1 MDTKRRLK
9 EFSRWHIEKHL
20 LSFIFR
26 PNARSVPAMQVADA
40 LLPVGWITPQWICY
54 CAGVGEDIRFEQ
66 YLVADCGAQV
76 WAFDPT
82 PRAIRF
88 MEAVPQKLSRL
99 HLIPVGLWR
108 EDTNLRFY
116 APSNPAWVSHS
127 VMEDLGGGT
136 FFEAPCR
143 SIPSLMRELG
153 HDRIDLL
160 KMNIEGAEH
169 VVLGAAI
176 DAGIRPRVITLT
188 YEGDDAL
195 LKARVWTKRL
205 RSEGYRCLGRVG
217 WFVTYV
223 REDIEDTFQ
232 QLAASV

>member
-1 MDTKRRLK
+1 MDAKRRLK

-20 LSFIFR
+20 LSLILR
-26 PNARSVPAMQVADA
+26 PDARGVPATQVADA
-40 LLPVGWITPQWICY
+40 LLPVGWVTPQWICY
-54 CAGVGEDIRFEQ
+54 CAGVGEDIRIER

-82 PRAIRF
+82 PRAIRY
-88 MEAVPQKLSRL
+88 METLPHKLTGL
-99 HLIPVGLWR
+99 HLVPVGLWR
-108 EDTNLRFY
+108 EDTTLRFH
-116 APSNPAWVSHS
+116 APANTAWVSHS
-127 VMEDLGGGT
+127 VMEDLGGAG
-136 FFEAPCR
+136 FFDAPCR

-169 VVLGAAI
+169 VVLEAAI
-176 DAGIRPRVITLT
+176 NAGIRPRVITLT

-195 LKARVWTKRL
+195 LKARVWTRRL
-205 RSEGYRCLGRVG
+205 RNEGYRCLGRVA

-223 REDIEDTFQ
+223 REETEGSLQ
-232 QLAASV
+232 QPPA